1 MRVIAELLDP
11 EASVLRPDDVTD
23 PLFDMPARPVSGTGL
38 IVVYQVKA
46 GTVVILAVK
55 AREP

>member
-11 EASVLRPDDVTD
+11 EASVLRSEDVTD
-23 PLFDMPARPVSGTGL
+23 PLFDMPARPVPGTRL

-46 GTVVILAVK
+46 GTVVVLAVK